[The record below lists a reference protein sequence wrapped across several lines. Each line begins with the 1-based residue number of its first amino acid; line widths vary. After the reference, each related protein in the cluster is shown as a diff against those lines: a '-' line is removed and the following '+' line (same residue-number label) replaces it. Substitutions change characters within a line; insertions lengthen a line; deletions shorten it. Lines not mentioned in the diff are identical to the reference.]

1 MLIKSFLEDSHQ
13 RLCFLPTLRQFMATF
28 TYSISTTWCFWATRS
43 PNSRATFAS
52 APTVNEMALT
62 IADIQAPI
70 NTEMNRFEQIFKE
83 LMKSDVMLLDQI
95 MNYIVRR
102 KGKQLRPMFVFLT
115 AGVCGTINDSTYRGA
130 ALIELL
136 HTASLVHDDVVDDS
150 NYRRGFFSINA
161 LWKNKIAVL
170 VGDYLLA
177 RGLALSLENGDFDLL
192 AIGNKAVKDLSEG
205 ELLQMEKARRLDIN
219 ENIYYEIIRQKT
231 ASLIAACCAMGARSV
246 DAPAEVIEVARL
258 FGEKVGIA
266 FQIKDDLFDYGTAE
280 VGKPLG
286 IDIKEKKMTLPLIY
300 ALNKAARSDKR
311 RVINIIKNRSDEPK
325 QVSEVIAF
333 VKDSGGIEYATTA
346 MEQYV
351 QQAKDLLYKLPVSTY
366 RNSLEGL
373 IQYTIERSK

>member
-1 MLIKSFLEDSHQ
+1 LVLLHTAKIV
-13 RLCFLPTLRQFMATF
+13 
-28 TYSISTTWCFWATRS
+28 ISTHTS
-43 PNSRATFAS
+43 IIRAYFCGAMPLS
-52 APTVNEMALT
+52 

-70 NTEMNRFEQIFKE
+70 AAEMDRFEQTFRD

-95 MNYIVRR
+95 MTYIVKR

-115 AGVCGTINDSTYRGA
+115 AGTCGGINDSTYRGA

-170 VGDYLLA
+170 VGDYLLS
-177 RGLALSLENGDFDLL
+177 RGLLLSVDNRDFELL
-192 AIGNKAVKDLSEG
+192 GIASRAVKDLSEG
-205 ELLQMEKARRLDIN
+205 ELLQIEKARRLDIT
-219 ENIYYEIIRQKT
+219 EDVYYEIIRQKT
-231 ASLIAACCAMGARSV
+231 ASLISACCAMGARSV
-246 DAPAEVIEVARL
+246 DAPANVFETARL

-300 ALNKAARSDKR
+300 ALNQAGSGEKR
-311 RVINIIKNRSDEPK
+311 RIINTIKNHSDEPK
-325 QVSEVIAF
+325 RVNEVITF
-333 VKDSGGIEYATTA
+333 VKQSGGLDYATEA
-346 MEQYV
+346 MQQYV
-351 QQAKDLLYKLPVSTY
+351 QEAKALLGTLPPSHY
-366 RNSLEGL
+366 RDSLDGL